1 MRNLL
6 IRTFSRGPN
15 DHPLLEVAEVLALR
29 EALLLGKQLNF
40 SLLEIFEMRR
50 PSFSRLMA
58 KHNFLLHVMPFMR
71 MFSHAKSFLPC
82 AALLSDKMSFPDP
95 TPPHPFISS
104 PFAGG
109 DSGGFWPSFWMTNEQ
124 QQQQQPDLIINPPN
138 NPGNKGTSH
147 IFYKTRMCAKFI
159 EGTCRNGEHC
169 TFAHGAK
176 DLREPPP
183 NWQDLIREKDR
194 GSGVSSNWGDDQ
206 RMIHRMKIC
215 KKYYN
220 GEECPYGDKCN
231 FLHERPSPPMKK
243 FKVDVVEERES
254 SAISIGVTGD
264 ARGSGSDFD
273 QKVFWKTKLCS
284 KWEMGHCP
292 FGERCHYAHGQSAP
306 ANIAVVAPL
315 NVDGENKKISKWK
328 VTKKINR
335 IYADWLDDMTPPYCS
350 PNEEKI

>member
-1 MRNLL
+1 
-6 IRTFSRGPN
+6 
-15 DHPLLEVAEVLALR
+15 
-29 EALLLGKQLNF
+29 
-40 SLLEIFEMRR
+40 
-50 PSFSRLMA
+50 
-58 KHNFLLHVMPFMR
+58 
-71 MFSHAKSFLPC
+71 
-82 AALLSDKMSFPDP
+82 MSFPDP

-124 QQQQQPDLIINPPN
+124 QQQQPDLMSQFDHRSPFKRPRTSEKPSNFAPFPPMNPRINPPN

-292 FGERCHYAHGQSAP
+292 FGERCHYAHGQSELKFSGTMDETEQLMNASTVPRIPASVSTFGTAP

-315 NVDGENKKISKWK
+315 NGDGENKKISKWK